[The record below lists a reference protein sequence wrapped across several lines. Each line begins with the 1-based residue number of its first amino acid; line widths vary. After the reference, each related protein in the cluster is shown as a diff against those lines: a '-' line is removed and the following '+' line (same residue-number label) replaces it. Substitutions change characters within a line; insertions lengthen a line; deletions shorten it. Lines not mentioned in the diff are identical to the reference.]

1 MHFIAIGFYV
11 KLLYNTQYG
20 DFMHTLD
27 TFHIFFVLVLLAI
40 VILVRISMN
49 KANKSGNKHDNGLDF
64 TRNDNLD
71 PSKSWSG
78 TNLFN
83 D

>member
-1 MHFIAIGFYV
+1 MFGF
-11 KLLYNTQYG
+11 G
-20 DFMHTLD
+20 
-27 TFHIFFVLVLLAI
+27 TFHIVFILVLLAV

-49 KANKSGNKHDNGLDF
+49 KANKSGNQDDNGLDF

>member
-1 MHFIAIGFYV
+1 MLEKWTIVELGVLMFGF
-11 KLLYNTQYG
+11 G
-20 DFMHTLD
+20 
-27 TFHIFFVLVLLAI
+27 TFHIVFVLVLLAV
-40 VILVRISMN
+40 VILVRIAMN
-49 KANKSGNKHDNGLDF
+49 KANKSGHQHDNGLDF
-64 TRNDNLD
+64 SRNDNLD

>member
-1 MHFIAIGFYV
+1 MSEKWTIVELGVFMFGF
-11 KLLYNTQYG
+11 G
-20 DFMHTLD
+20 
-27 TFHIFFVLVLLAI
+27 TFHIVFVLVLLA
-40 VILVRISMN
+40 VVVLVRISMN
-49 KANKSGNKHDNGLDF
+49 KANKSGNQHDNGLDF